1 MACTR
6 GASSDLAAQL
16 GAMKR
21 MRTSTISKR
30 KQRGRPT
37 VLNAVLAKRICASL
51 EAGATL
57 ESAAVREGISERT
70 LFNWLDRGEAG
81 EVAFSSFFFE
91 VQRARASYESR
102 LRKVILNAAEGVLP
116 RHADWK
122 AAAWALERRFPR
134 AYAPPKQREI
144 AAPQA
149 SSPDDS
155 GALQD
160 LLLRARAAGDQ
171 ERVERLR
178 WALAE
183 VRAHNQRLLRL
194 VELLKA
200 EAEGLPPPQ
209 ETVT

>member
-1 MACTR
+1 MMPRTHARQSETK
-6 GASSDLAAQL
+6 AAEE
-16 GAMKR
+16 MKSKAKPGR
-21 MRTSTISKR
+21 RTL
-30 KQRGRPT
+30 
-37 VLNAVLAKRICASL
+37 LNQALTKRICASL

-81 EVAFSSFFFE
+81 EAAFASFFFE

-134 AYAPPKQREI
+134 AYAPPRQREI

-183 VRAHNQRLLRL
+183 VREHNQRLLRL
-194 VELLKA
+194 VDLLKA
-200 EAEGLPPPQ
+200 EAEDLPPPQ
-209 ETVT
+209 DD